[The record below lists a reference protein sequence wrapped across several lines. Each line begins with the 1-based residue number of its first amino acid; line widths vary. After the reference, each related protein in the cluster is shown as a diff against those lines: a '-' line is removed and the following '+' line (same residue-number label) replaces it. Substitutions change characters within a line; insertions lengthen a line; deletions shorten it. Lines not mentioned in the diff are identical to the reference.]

1 MFFSRVFQFI
11 VHRSAFIVCFGGFM
25 ARYVGQRVKR
35 TEDPRLIQ
43 GLAHYVDD
51 IRLPDT
57 LHVAFVRSI
66 YAHARVNGVDASE
79 ALKAPGV
86 VAVYTGK
93 ETAGIGPVPCAGAL
107 PDLKVPDHRVLA
119 TDKVYFVGHPIAAI
133 VATNAYAARDAAELV
148 LVDYEDLPAVV
159 DAEAAAAGGTVI
171 HESFGDNIAYKL
183 TAGEGDIEA
192 ALNGA
197 DKVIK
202 QRITNQRLAPVA
214 MEPRGVLARYFPGE
228 QELTVWSS
236 TQIPHLLRTQL
247 ALMIGIPENK
257 LRVITPE
264 VGGGFGS
271 KLNVYAEE
279 ALLGWISM
287 QLGRPAKW
295 IETRRENMAATI
307 HGRGQVGDIEIG
319 FRNDGTITGLRYN
332 VFADLGA
339 YHQLL
344 TPAIPTLTG
353 LMLSGCYKIPAI
365 QINVTGVFT
374 NKMATDAYRG
384 AGRPEATYV
393 VERALD
399 LVADELDIDP
409 VEVRRRNF
417 PAPEEFP
424 FKTATGLFYD
434 SGNYEGA
441 LDKALKNAD
450 YERLRA
456 EQKSA
461 RDEGRIVG
469 IGVSTYVEICAL
481 GPSQAMPA
489 GGWESATVRI
499 EPTGKVTV
507 LTGASPHGQ
516 GQETSFAQLTA
527 DELGVDL
534 NDVTVIHG
542 DTSIVQYGIGT
553 FGSRATAVGGTAVY
567 VAIEKLREKARLIA
581 AHMLGTDAAN
591 IAFDEGMFSLKEA
604 KKVATAAGGDTA
616 SSGDADEVPEA
627 VLPAGQ
633 DPAGALPEPE
643 PGRKSVTIQDV
654 ALAAHLGREL
664 PPDTEPGLSATY
676 FFEPKNFT
684 FPFGTH
690 ICVVEIDRDTGEVKI
705 TRYVAVDDCGR
716 VINPM
721 LVDGQVQGGIVQSIG
736 QALYEEVVYD
746 EQGQLVTGTLMD
758 YAVPRAKMIPWFEL
772 DRTETP
778 TDVNPMGVKGVG
790 EAGTIGATPA
800 IVNAVV
806 DALSPFGV
814 RHIDMPVRPEA
825 VWRIINRGQ

>member
-1 MFFSRVFQFI
+1 
-11 VHRSAFIVCFGGFM
+11 M
-25 ARYVGQRVKR
+25 ATKYVGQRVKR
-35 TEDPRLIQ
+35 TEDPRLIR

-66 YAHARVNGVDASE
+66 YAHARVRGVDASE
-79 ALKAPGV
+79 ALKASGV
-86 VAVYTGK
+86 VAVFTGK
-93 ETAGIGPVPCAGAL
+93 ETAGIGPVPCAGNL
-107 PDLKVPDHRVLA
+107 PGLKVPEHKVLA
-119 TDKVYFVGHPIAAI
+119 TGKVYFVGHPIAAV
-133 VATNAYAARDAAELV
+133 VATDAYAARDAAELV
-148 LVDYEDLPAVV
+148 MVDYEELPAVV
-159 DAEAAAAGGTVI
+159 DAEEAAVEGGAVI
-171 HESFGDNIAYKL
+171 HESFGDNVAYRL

-192 ALNGA
+192 ALAGA

-202 QRITNQRLAPVA
+202 QRVTNQRLAPVA
-214 MEPRGVLARYFPGE
+214 MEPRGVLARYLPGE

-247 ALMIGIPENK
+247 ALMIGIPENR

-287 QLGRPAKW
+287 QLGKPAKW
-295 IETRRENMAATI
+295 IETRRENMQATI

-319 FRNDGTITGLRYN
+319 FKTDGTITGLRYN
-332 VFADLGA
+332 VTADLGA

-365 QINVTGVFT
+365 QINVTAVFT

-399 LVADELDIDP
+399 LVADELGIDP

-417 PAPEEFP
+417 PRPEEFP
-424 FKTATGLFYD
+424 FATATGLFYD
-434 SGNYEGA
+434 SGDYEAA
-441 LDKALKNAD
+441 LSKALANAG

-456 EQKSA
+456 EQRAA
-461 RDEGRIVG
+461 REEGRIVG

-516 GQETSFAQLTA
+516 GQETSFAQLAA

-534 NDVTVIHG
+534 NDVAVIHG

-553 FGSRATAVGGTAVY
+553 FGSRATAVGGTAVF
-567 VAIEKLREKARLIA
+567 VAIERLKEKALKIA
-581 AHMLGTDAAN
+581 AHMLGTDASNVEFA
-591 IAFDEGMFSLKEA
+591 EGVFTLKEA
-604 KKVATAAGGDTA
+604 KKASAATAGGDGAAAGDAA
-616 SSGDADEVPEA
+616 SSAGSGDAGEVPEA

-643 PGRKSVTIQDV
+643 AGRTRVSIQDV
-654 ALAAHLGREL
+654 ALAAHIGREI

-690 ICVVEIDRDTGEVKI
+690 IAVVEIDRDTGEVKF

-758 YAVPRAKMIPWFEL
+758 YALPRAQMLPWFEL

-800 IVNAVV
+800 IVNAIV

-825 VWRIINRGQ
+825 VWRIINRES

>member
-1 MFFSRVFQFI
+1 MTNK
-11 VHRSAFIVCFGGFM
+11 
-25 ARYVGQRVKR
+25 YVGQRVKR
-35 TEDPRLIQ
+35 TEDPRLIK

-51 IRLPDT
+51 ITLPGM
-57 LHVAFVRSI
+57 LHVAFVRSV
-66 YAHARVNGVDASE
+66 YAHAKINGIDTSA
-79 ALKAPGV
+79 ALATPGV
-86 VAVYTGK
+86 VAIYTGADVADK
-93 ETAGIGPVPCAGAL
+93 LGQVPCAGAL

-119 TDKVYFVGHPIAAI
+119 KDKVYFMGHPIAAV
-133 VATNAYAARDAAELV
+133 VANDRYVARDAAELV
-148 LVDYEDLPAVV
+148 MVDYEELPVV
-159 DAEAAAAGGTVI
+159 TDVEEAAKGGTVI
-171 HESFGDNIAYKL
+171 HEGFGDNIAYRL
-183 TAGEGDIEA
+183 TSGEGDIDA
-192 ALNGA
+192 AFAAA
-197 DKVIK
+197 DRTVK
-202 QRITNQRLAPVA
+202 QRILHRRLAPIA

-228 QELTVWSS
+228 QELTIWSS
-236 TQIPHLLRTQL
+236 TQIPHLMRTQV
-247 ALMIGIPENK
+247 ALMIGFPENK

-287 QLGRPAKW
+287 QLAKPVKW
-295 IETRRENMAATI
+295 IESRRENMQATI
-307 HGRGQVGDIEIG
+307 HGRGQIGDIEIA
-319 FRNDGTITGLRYN
+319 FKNDGTLTGLRYS

-353 LMLSGCYKIPAI
+353 LMLSGAYKIPAI
-365 QINVTGVFT
+365 QMNITACFT

-399 LVADELDIDP
+399 LVAADLGMDP
-409 VEVRRRNF
+409 AEVRRKNF
-417 PAPEEFP
+417 PAANEFP
-424 FKTATGLFYD
+424 FHTATGLDYD
-434 SGNYEGA
+434 SGDYEAA
-441 LDKALKNAD
+441 LDKAQQIAGYAK
-450 YERLRA
+450 LR
-456 EQKSA
+456 EDQKKA
-461 RDEGRIVG
+461 RDEGRLIG

-516 GQETSFAQLTA
+516 GQETSFAQIAA
-527 DELGVDL
+527 DELGVSI

-542 DTSIVQYGIGT
+542 DTGVVQYGIGT

-567 VAIEKLREKARLIA
+567 IAIQKLKEKADKIA
-581 AHMLGTDAAN
+581 AHMLQAEASRISFEGGKYSLEKAA
-591 IAFDEGMFSLKEA
+591 A
-604 KKVATAAGGDTA
+604 ATAATGVSDPV
-616 SSGDADEVPEA
+616 VPVGEA
-627 VLPAGQ
+627 
-633 DPAGALPEPE
+633 PAGALPEPQTE
-643 PGRKSVTIQDV
+643 GRSSVTIQDI
-654 ALAAHLGREL
+654 ALAAHIAKDL

-690 ICVVEIDRDTGEVKI
+690 IAVVEVDRETGDIEFL
-705 TRYVAVDDCGR
+705 RYIAVDDCGK
-716 VINPM
+716 VINPL
-721 LVDGQVQGGIVQSIG
+721 LVDGQVHGGIVQSIG
-736 QALYEEVVYD
+736 QAMYEEVVYNED
-746 EQGQLVTGTLMD
+746 GQLVTGTLMD
-758 YAVPRAKMIPWFEL
+758 YAVPRACHVPNFEL

-778 TDVNPMGVKGVG
+778 SPVNPLGVKGVG

-800 IVNAVV
+800 IVGAIV

-814 RHIDMPVRPEA
+814 KHLDMPIKPEN
-825 VWRIINRGQ
+825 VWRIINGH

>member
-1 MFFSRVFQFI
+1 MRAFRPQGCG
-11 VHRSAFIVCFGGFM
+11 RSVGGIM
-25 ARYVGQRVKR
+25 AKYVGQRIKR
-35 TEDPRLIQ
+35 TEDPRLIK

-51 IRLPDT
+51 VGLPET
-57 LHVAFVRSI
+57 LHVAFVRSL
-66 YAHARVNGVDASE
+66 YAHARINGVDASE

-86 VAVYTGK
+86 VAVYQGK
-93 ETAGIGPVPCAGAL
+93 DIAEKIGPVPCASAL
-107 PDLKVPDHRVLA
+107 PDLKVPDYRVLA
-119 TDKVYFVGHPIAAI
+119 TDKALFVGHPIAAI
-133 VATNAYAARDAAELV
+133 VATDKYAARDA
-148 LVDYEDLPAVV
+148 VDLIVVEYEELPAVV
-159 DAEAAAAGGTVI
+159 DVEAAAKGGTVI
-171 HESFGDNIAYKL
+171 HEKFGDNVAYKQ
-183 TAGEGDIEA
+183 TSGEGDIEA
-192 ALNGA
+192 ALNSA
-197 DKVIK
+197 D
-202 QRITNQRLAPVA
+202 RIVTQKMIHQRLAPIA

-228 QELTVWSS
+228 EELTVWSS

-279 ALLGWISM
+279 ALLGWISI
-287 QLGRPAKW
+287 QLGKPVKW
-295 IETRRENMAATI
+295 IESRRENMQATI
-307 HGRGQVGDIEIG
+307 HGRAQVGTIEVG
-319 FRNDGTITGLRYN
+319 VKNDGTITGLRYN
-332 VFADLGA
+332 VVADLGA

-399 LVADELDIDP
+399 LVAAELQLDP
-409 VEVRRRNF
+409 VEVRRKNF

-441 LDKALKNAD
+441 LDKALENAD
-450 YERLRA
+450 YAKLRE
-456 EQKSA
+456 EQKRA
-461 RDEGRIVG
+461 REEGRLLG
-469 IGVSTYVEICAL
+469 IGISTYVEICAL

-499 EPTGKVTV
+499 EPTGKVTI

-516 GQETSFAQLTA
+516 GQETSFAQLAA

-553 FGSRATAVGGTAVY
+553 FGSRATAVGGTAVFM
-567 VAIEKLREKARLIA
+567 AIEKLKEKTNKIA
-581 AHMLGTDAAN
+581 AHLLQADASSV
-591 IAFDEGMFSLKEA
+591 AFADGKFSAQEVKQA
-604 KKVATAAGGDTA
+604 SAAAGDPG
-616 SSGDADEVPEA
+616 EVPA
-627 VLPAGQ
+627 PVVPAGQ

-643 PGRKSVTIQDV
+643 PNGKRVSLQDV
-654 ALAAHLGREL
+654 ALAAHLAKEL
-664 PPDTEPGLSATY
+664 PPDMEPGLSATY

-690 ICVVEIDRDTGEVKI
+690 IAVVEIDRETGDI
-705 TRYVAVDDCGR
+705 HFQRYVAVDDCGK

-721 LVDGQVQGGIVQSIG
+721 LVDGQVQGGIVQALG
-736 QALYEEVVYD
+736 QALFEEVVYED
-746 EQGQLVTGTLMD
+746 QGQLVSGTLMD
-758 YAVPRAKMIPWFEL
+758 YAVPRASNIPWMEL

-800 IVNAVV
+800 IVAAVV
-806 DALSPFGV
+806 DALAPFGI
-814 RHIDMPVRPEA
+814 RHLDMPIKPENI
-825 VWRIINRGQ
+825 WRIIGKAKPGAA

>member
-1 MFFSRVFQFI
+1 
-11 VHRSAFIVCFGGFM
+11 M
-25 ARYVGQRVKR
+25 ADKYVGRRVKR
-35 TEDPRLIQ
+35 TEDPRLIK

-51 IRLPDT
+51 VGLPGT
-57 LHVAFVRSI
+57 LHVAFVRSM
-66 YAHARVNGVDASE
+66 YAHARISGVDTSE
-79 ALKAPGV
+79 AMKAPGV

-93 ETAGIGPVPCAGAL
+93 DIATKVGPVPCAAAL
-107 PDLKVPDHRVLA
+107 PDLKVPDYRVLA
-119 TDKVYFVGHPIAAI
+119 TDKVLFVGHPIAAV
-133 VATNAYAARDAAELV
+133 VATDKYLARDAVDLIA
-148 LVDYEDLPAVV
+148 VDYEELPAVV
-159 DAEAAAAGGTVI
+159 DVEQAAAGGAVI

-183 TAGEGDIEA
+183 TSGEGDIDA
-192 ALNGA
+192 ALKAA
-197 DKVIK
+197 DKIVSQKMIH
-202 QRITNQRLAPVA
+202 QRLAPIA

-228 QELTVWSS
+228 EELTVWSS

-287 QLGRPAKW
+287 QLGKPVKW
-295 IETRRENMAATI
+295 IESRRENMQATI
-307 HGRGQVGDIEIG
+307 HGRAQVGTVEIG
-319 FRNDGTITGLRYN
+319 CRNDGTITGLRYN

-353 LMLSGCYKIPAI
+353 LMLSGAYKIPAI
-365 QINVTGVFT
+365 QMNVTGVFT

-393 VERALD
+393 VERAMD
-399 LVADELDIDP
+399 LVADELKMDP
-409 VEVRRRNF
+409 VEVRRKNF
-417 PAPEEFP
+417 PRSDEFP
-424 FKTATGLFYD
+424 FHTATGLDYD
-434 SGNYEGA
+434 SGNYQAA
-441 LDKALKNAD
+441 LDKALDLSGYQKLC
-450 YERLRA
+450 E
-456 EQKSA
+456 EQKQA
-461 RDEGRIVG
+461 RANGKLIG
-469 IGVSTYVEICAL
+469 IGMCSYDGICSL
-481 GPSQAMPA
+481 RPSQAMPA

-507 LTGASPHGQ
+507 MTGASPHGQ
-516 GQETSFAQLTA
+516 GQETSFAQIAA

-542 DTSIVQYGIGT
+542 DTAIVQYGIGT
-553 FGSRATAVGGTAVY
+553 FGSRATAVGGTAMFI
-567 VAIEKLREKARLIA
+567 AIQKLKEKAAKIA
-581 AHMLGTDAAN
+581 THMMQCEQSSISFESGRYSLQAAS
-591 IAFDEGMFSLKEA
+591 AA
-604 KKVATAAGGDTA
+604 ATGV
-616 SSGDADEVPEA
+616 SEPVVP
-627 VLPAGQ
+627 VGQ
-633 DPAGALPEPE
+633 APAGALPEPATE
-643 PGRKSVTIQDV
+643 GKSSLTIQEI
-654 ALAAHLGREL
+654 ALAAHVAKEI

-690 ICVVEIDRDTGEVKI
+690 ICVVEIDKDTGDTKI
-705 TRYVAVDDCGR
+705 IKYVAVDDCGK

-721 LVDGQVQGGIVQSIG
+721 LVDGQVHGGIVQSIG

-746 EQGQLVTGTLMD
+746 EQGQLLTGELMD
-758 YAVPRAKMIPWFEL
+758 YALPKASQMPWFET

-778 TDVNPMGVKGVG
+778 SPVNPLGVKGVG

-814 RHIDMPVRPEA
+814 KHIDMPVRPEK
-825 VWRIINRGQ
+825 VWQIIKDVG